1 MSPRAGEDVKN
12 SSRVGTEASPL
23 CAVPSILTQHTQ
35 EVSFLSILR
44 DKASVAFNYN
54 LLDLA
59 RLDNRVEAHIDGLRV
74 AGEEGWQLVSKEM
87 KWKEPGEVFAAAVL
101 GFESNNLAKIN
112 EVLKVGAATPELSRG
127 VISALGWMEYEQAVP
142 HIAKLCLSEPRSHR
156 RIGIAAAAIHRR
168 DPGRA
173 LNSAT
178 TSGDPQLRARASRAI
193 GELARTDLIPK
204 IQQELNSQD
213 AGCRFWAAW
222 ATALL
227 VGYGKAIQILQSF
240 VTAPGPFRERALQLA
255 LRRMNRQAALSWLS
269 ELGRKRRTLRMAIVG
284 AGIVG
289 DPSLVPWLFEHM
301 GDPQMARVAGEA
313 FTMITGADLAYLDLD
328 GEKPEGFEAG
338 PTEDPNDYNVE
349 MDEDERLPWP
359 DAALIAKW
367 WSKHGGE
374 FQPGVRHLV
383 GKPISAD
390 SAAQVLRTGRQRQ
403 RAAAALELALLKPEV
418 PMFEVRAPGFRQQ
431 RQLGLSKR
439 L

>member
-1 MSPRAGEDVKN
+1 MECN
-12 SSRVGTEASPL
+12 F
-23 CAVPSILTQHTQ
+23 SILEQHSTDAAFLWVAR
-35 EVSFLSILR
+35 VSACITNVYSLP
-44 DKASVAFNYN
+44 
-54 LLDLA
+54 DLA
-59 RLDNRVEAHIDGLRV
+59 RLDDRVEAHIDGLRV
-74 AGEEGWQLVSKEM
+74 AGEEGWHLARKEM
-87 KWKEPGEVFAAAVL
+87 AWKEPGEVFTAAVL
-101 GFESNNLAKIN
+101 AFESSDPAKIA
-112 EVLKVGAATPELSRG
+112 EVLKIGAATPELARG
-127 VISALGWMEYEQAVP
+127 MISALGWMEYEQAAP
-142 HIAKLCLSEPRSHR
+142 HIAKLCMSEPRSHR

-178 TSGDPQLRARASRAI
+178 TSGDPLLRARASRAI
-193 GELARTDLIPK
+193 GQLARTDLIPN

-213 AGCRFWAAW
+213 AGCRFWATW

-227 VGYGKAIQILQSF
+227 AGYGKAIQILQSF
-240 VTAPGPFRERALQLA
+240 VLAPGPFRERALQLA
-255 LRRMNRQAALSWLS
+255 LRRMNRQAALSWVS

-289 DPSLVPWLFEHM
+289 DPSLVPWLFEQM
-301 GDPQMARVAGEA
+301 GDPLMARVAGEA

-338 PTEDPNDYNVE
+338 PTEDPNDDNVE

-367 WSKHGGE
+367 WSKHGCE

-390 SAAQVLRTGRQRQ
+390 WAAQVLRTGRQRQ

-439 L
+439 M

>member
-1 MSPRAGEDVKN
+1 VELSSVKQMTAVADVVARH
-12 SSRVGTEASPL
+12 SEEAVFLWLLRSRSTDMPHYS
-23 CAVPSILTQHTQ
+23 
-35 EVSFLSILR
+35 
-44 DKASVAFNYN
+44 

-59 RLDNRVEAHIDGLRV
+59 RLDNRVEGHIDGLRV
-74 AGEEGWQLVSKEM
+74 AGEEGWRLARKEM
-87 KWKEPGEVFAAAVL
+87 KWKEPGEVFTAAVL
-101 GFESNNLAKIN
+101 AFESSEPAKIA
-112 EVLKVGAATPELSRG
+112 EVLKIGAATPELARG
-127 VISALGWMEYEQAVP
+127 VICALGWMEYEQAAP
-142 HIAKLCLSEPRSHR
+142 HIGKLCMSEPRAHR

-178 TSGDPQLRARASRAI
+178 TSGDALLRARASRAI
-193 GELARTDLIPK
+193 GELARTDLIPN
-204 IQQELNSQD
+204 IHQELNSQD

-240 VTAPGPFRERALQLA
+240 VLAPGPFRERALQLA
-255 LRRMNRQAALSWLS
+255 LRRMNRQAALSWVS

-289 DPSLVPWLFEHM
+289 DPSLVPWLFEQM
-301 GDPQMARVAGEA
+301 GDPLMARVAGEA

-338 PTEDPNDYNVE
+338 PTEDPNDDNVE

-359 DAALIAKW
+359 DAALIEKW
-367 WSKHGGE
+367 WAKRCGE

-390 SAAQVLRTGRQRQ
+390 WAAQVLRTGRQRQ

-439 L
+439 M